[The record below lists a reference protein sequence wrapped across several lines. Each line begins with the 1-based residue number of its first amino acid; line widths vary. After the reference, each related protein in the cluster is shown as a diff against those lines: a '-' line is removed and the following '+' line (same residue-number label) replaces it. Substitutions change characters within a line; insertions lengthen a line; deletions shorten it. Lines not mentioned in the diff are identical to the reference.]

1 MLIELKLVNS
11 DFSPK
16 EKLFSKHSTV
26 KFAYSKE
33 KEKHKWFTNWMSQG
47 TFTVRTFLVLNT
59 PVDRLFVLE
68 YEKAFYIMHGH
79 NQRKDMEIFF

>member
-33 KEKHKWFTNWMSQG
+33 KEKQKMIYQ
-47 TFTVRTFLVLNT
+47 LNK
-59 PVDRLFVLE
+59 PRQIYCV
-68 YEKAFYIMHGH
+68 YILTA
-79 NQRKDMEIFF
+79 